1 MMAALTL
8 IATTFCPMD
17 NKSKSKHLGLVDM
30 PMAEVSP
37 RADDPEEEARQQR
50 VKQMPSLD
58 QCYNLT
64 DFEVEP

>member
-1 MMAALTL
+1 
-8 IATTFCPMD
+8 MD
-17 NKSKSKHLGLVDM
+17 KFLDKSKSKHLGLVDM
-30 PMAEVSP
+30 PTVKVSP